1 MSTSDSAPC
10 TPAAAA
16 ARKVNTGSL
25 ISLSNGSAPAVLAQL
40 LKKSKTFSNF
50 FADCIYMGAVHKGS
64 KGTKSI
70 ARYSADVA
78 SLNARWISNNR
89 PPSAPTVGKTHKT
102 ITTCPGLY
110 KACEAFLTK
119 GLDAGGKSKDDG
131 SEHTEQTVEY
141 KMVEKCKQVIEI
153 QNIFNKQLEKAKE
166 TEATIKQR
174 LNMSDW
180 SCSCGSCRCTRTRS
194 SH

>member
-1 MSTSDSAPC
+1 MSPTSDSTPC

-110 KACEAFLTK
+110 KACEACSHPQIRLGAVVGEHVQRIHELVCLT
-119 GLDAGGKSKDDG
+119 
-131 SEHTEQTVEY
+131 H
-141 KMVEKCKQVIEI
+141 
-153 QNIFNKQLEKAKE
+153 
-166 TEATIKQR
+166 
-174 LNMSDW
+174 
-180 SCSCGSCRCTRTRS
+180 
-194 SH
+194 